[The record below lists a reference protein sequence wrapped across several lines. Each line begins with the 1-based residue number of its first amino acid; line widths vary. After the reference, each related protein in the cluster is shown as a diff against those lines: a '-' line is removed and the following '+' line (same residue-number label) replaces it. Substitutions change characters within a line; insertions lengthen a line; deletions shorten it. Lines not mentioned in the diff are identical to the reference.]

1 MNMTITTKPSVF
13 KNEPFT
19 DFTVEANKVAME
31 KALEKVKG
39 KLGGTYPISIGSE
52 TIDTGDYIV
61 SINPGSKDDV
71 IGRVSKGTTA
81 LAEQAMQQALT
92 TFEMWKNVS
101 PAERADYLFKAA
113 DLMRQR
119 KHEF

>member
-39 KLGGTYPISIGSE
+39 KLGEPTQFQLVAKQLIQEIILCQSILEVKMTSLG
-52 TIDTGDYIV
+52 
-61 SINPGSKDDV
+61 
-71 IGRVSKGTTA
+71 A
-81 LAEQAMQQALT
+81 
-92 TFEMWKNVS
+92 
-101 PAERADYLFKAA
+101 
-113 DLMRQR
+113 
-119 KHEF
+119 